1 MTSSLSVERERTL
14 QGVDESSVERT
25 LAACE
30 QQLRAN
36 GTPDL
41 RALGFWRAVAAVK
54 RHGELVDR
62 YATRIATIDRA
73 AFRRHVKLAFP
84 VAVGVIALDLG
95 LFGGLLLLGIAAF
108 VDHPWREILVLVAT
122 GALDV
127 TTHGL
132 AHLGVGTIV
141 GIDFTDWFVD
151 LPKRPQP
158 GFKIDY
164 ASYLRASPRQRAWM
178 HAAGAIAT
186 KLTPFLVIP
195 YAAAIGTDTW
205 AVLALVALGVV
216 QILFDVLFSVRASDW
231 KKFRREMRLA
241 R

>member
-1 MTSSLSVERERTL
+1 
-14 QGVDESSVERT
+14 VDEPSVERT

-30 QQLRAN
+30 QQLRAG

-41 RALGFWRAVAAVK
+41 RVLGFWRAVAAVK
-54 RHGELVDR
+54 RHPELVGR
-62 YATRIATIDRA
+62 YATRIAAIDRGV
-73 AFRRHVKLAFP
+73 FRRRVRLVFP
-84 VAVGVIALDLG
+84 VVLGVIVLDLG
-95 LFGGLLLLGIAAF
+95 LFGGLVLLGVATL

-132 AHLGVGTIV
+132 AHLAVGTFV

-164 ASYLRASPRQRAWM
+164 SSYLRASPRQRAWM

-195 YAAAIGTDTW
+195 YAVAIGTETW
-205 AVLALVALGVV
+205 AVLVLLALGVV
-216 QILFDVLFSVRASDW
+216 QILTDVLYSVRASDW
-231 KKFRREMRLA
+231 KKFRREMKLA

>member
-1 MTSSLSVERERTL
+1 MDETAVTNALASCEREL
-14 QGVDESSVERT
+14 QAGR
-25 LAACE
+25 
-30 QQLRAN
+30 
-36 GTPDL
+36 TPDL

-54 RHGELVDR
+54 RRRELVDR
-62 YATRIATIDRA
+62 YATRIAAIDRA
-73 AFRRHVKLAFP
+73 AFRRRVRLVFP
-84 VAVGVIALDLG
+84 VALGVIVLDLG
-95 LFGGLLLLGIAAF
+95 LFGGLLLLAIATL
-108 VDHPWREILVLVAT
+108 VDHPWREIVVLVAA

-132 AHLGVGTIV
+132 AHLAVGALV

-186 KLTPFLVIP
+186 KLVPFLVIP
-195 YAAAIGTDTW
+195 YALAIGTDLW
-205 AVLALVALGVV
+205 VALVLLALGIV

>member
-1 MTSSLSVERERTL
+1 M
-14 QGVDESSVERT
+14 DETAVTRA

-30 QQLRAN
+30 AELRA
-36 GTPDL
+36 GRTPDL
-41 RALGFWRAVAAVK
+41 RVLGFWRAVAAVK
-54 RHGELVDR
+54 RHAELVDR

-73 AFRRHVKLAFP
+73 TFRRRVRITFP
-84 VAVGVIALDLG
+84 VALGVILLDLG
-95 LFGGLLLLGIAAF
+95 LFGGLLLLGIATV
-108 VDHPWREILVLVAT
+108 VDHPWREVIVLVAA

-132 AHLGVGTIV
+132 AHLAVGSIV

-205 AVLALVALGVV
+205 AVLALLVLGVV
-216 QILFDVLFSVRASDW
+216 QVPFDLLYSVRASDW

>member
-1 MTSSLSVERERTL
+1 MNDAEIEGALAASEREL
-14 QGVDESSVERT
+14 EAGGV
-25 LAACE
+25 
-30 QQLRAN
+30 
-36 GTPDL
+36 PDL

-54 RHGELVDR
+54 RRRDLIDR
-62 YATRIATIDRA
+62 YATRIAAIDRA
-73 AFRRHVKLAFP
+73 VFRRRVRLAFP
-84 VAVGVIALDLG
+84 VSLGVVALDIG
-95 LFGGLLLLGIAAF
+95 LFGGLLLLGAAIG

-132 AHLGVGTIV
+132 AHLAVGTFL

-164 ASYLRASPRQRAWM
+164 ASYLHASPRQRAWM

-195 YAAAIGTDTW
+195 YALAIGTDTW
-205 AVLALVALGVV
+205 AVLLVLALGLV
-216 QILFDVLFSVRASDW
+216 QIVTDVLFSVKSSDW

>member
-1 MTSSLSVERERTL
+1 MDETAVANALASCEREL
-14 QGVDESSVERT
+14 QAGR
-25 LAACE
+25 
-30 QQLRAN
+30 
-36 GTPDL
+36 TPDL

-54 RHGELVDR
+54 RRRELVDR

-73 AFRRHVKLAFP
+73 AFRRRVRLAFP
-84 VAVGVIALDLG
+84 VSLGVIALDIG
-95 LFGGLLLLGIAAF
+95 LFGGLLLLGVATFI
-108 VDHPWREILVLVAT
+108 DHPWREIIVLVAA

-132 AHLGVGTIV
+132 AHLAVGTLM
-141 GIDFTDWFVD
+141 GIDFTDWFAD

-195 YAAAIGTDTW
+195 YAVAIGTETW
-205 AVLALVALGVV
+205 ATLLLLALGVV
-216 QILFDVLFSVRASDW
+216 QILTDALYSVRASDW

>member
-1 MTSSLSVERERTL
+1 M
-14 QGVDESSVERT
+14 DETAVANA

-30 QQLRAN
+30 QELQAGR
-36 GTPDL
+36 TPDL

-54 RHGELVDR
+54 RHPELVDR

-73 AFRRHVKLAFP
+73 AFRRRVRLAFP
-84 VAVGVIALDLG
+84 VTLGVILLDLG
-95 LFGGLLLLGIAAF
+95 LFGGLLLLAIATV
-108 VDHPWREILVLVAT
+108 VDHPWREIIVLVAA
-122 GALDV
+122 GAIDV

-132 AHLGVGTIV
+132 AHLAVGTFV
-141 GIDFTDWFVD
+141 GIDFTHWFVD

-195 YAAAIGTDTW
+195 YALAIGTDMW
-205 AVLALVALGVV
+205 AVLALVGLGVV
-216 QILFDVLFSVRASDW
+216 QILTDVLYSVRASDW

>member
-1 MTSSLSVERERTL
+1 
-14 QGVDESSVERT
+14 VDDAGIDRT

-30 QQLRAN
+30 ERLQA
-36 GTPDL
+36 GEIPDL
-41 RALGFWRAVAAVK
+41 RTLGFWRAVAAVK
-54 RHGELVDR
+54 RHPEHVDR
-62 YATRIATIDRA
+62 YATRIASIDRRV
-73 AFRRHVKLAFP
+73 FRRRVRLAFP
-84 VAVGVIALDLG
+84 VSLGIIALDLG
-95 LFGGLLLLGIAAF
+95 LFGGLLLLGIAIA
-108 VDHPWREILVLVAT
+108 VDHPWRELLVLAAA

-132 AHLGVGTIV
+132 AHLAVGTFV

-164 ASYLRASPRQRAWM
+164 ASYLRAAPRQRAWM

-186 KLTPFLVIP
+186 KLTPFLIIP
-195 YAAAIGTDTW
+195 YAVAIDTDTW
-205 AVLALVALGVV
+205 AVLLLGALGVI
-216 QILFDVLFSVRASDW
+216 QIVTDLLFSVKASDW

-241 R
+241 RARG

>member
-1 MTSSLSVERERTL
+1 MDET
-14 QGVDESSVERT
+14 GVANAF
-25 LAACE
+25 AACE
-30 QQLRAN
+30 QELQAGR
-36 GTPDL
+36 TPDL

-54 RHGELVDR
+54 RHPELVDR

-73 AFRRHVKLAFP
+73 AFRRRIRLAFP
-84 VAVGVIALDLG
+84 VTLGVILLDLG
-95 LFGGLLLLGIAAF
+95 LFGGLLLLGIATF
-108 VDHPWREILVLVAT
+108 VDHPWREIVVLVAA

-132 AHLGVGTIV
+132 AHLAVGTFV
-141 GIDFTDWFVD
+141 GIDFTHWFVD

-195 YAAAIGTDTW
+195 YALAIGTEAW
-205 AVLALVALGVV
+205 ATLVLLALGVV
-216 QILFDVLFSVRASDW
+216 QILTDVLYSVRASDW

>member
-1 MTSSLSVERERTL
+1 
-14 QGVDESSVERT
+14 VDEVAIDRT

-30 QQLRAN
+30 QQLQA
-36 GTPDL
+36 GHVPDL

-54 RHGELVDR
+54 RRRELVDR
-62 YATRIATIDRA
+62 YATRIAAIDRRV
-73 AFRRHVKLAFP
+73 FRRRVRLTFP
-84 VAVGVIALDLG
+84 VGLGVIALDLG
-95 LFGGLLLLGIAAF
+95 LFGGLLLLGIAIG
-108 VDHPWREILVLVAT
+108 VDHPWREIVVLVAA

-132 AHLGVGTIV
+132 AHLAVGTFV

-164 ASYLRASPRQRAWM
+164 ASYLRASPRHRAWM

-195 YAAAIGTDTW
+195 YAMAIDTDTW
-205 AVLALVALGVV
+205 AVLLLVALGVI
-216 QILFDVLFSVRASDW
+216 QIVTDVLFSVKASDC

>member
-1 MTSSLSVERERTL
+1 M
-14 QGVDESSVERT
+14 DESSVERT

-30 QQLRAN
+30 QQLRAD

-54 RHGELVDR
+54 RHPELVDR

-73 AFRRHVKLAFP
+73 VFRRRVRLVFP
-84 VAVGVIALDLG
+84 VALGVIALDLG
-95 LFGGLLLLGIAAF
+95 LFGGLVLLGVATL
-108 VDHPWREILVLVAT
+108 VDHPWREVLVLLAT

-132 AHLGVGTIV
+132 AHLAVGTLV
-141 GIDFTDWFVD
+141 GIDFTDWFAD

-195 YAAAIGTDTW
+195 YAVAIGTDTW
-205 AVLALVALGVV
+205 AVLALLALGVV
-216 QILFDVLFSVRASDW
+216 QILFDVLYSVRASDW

>member
-1 MTSSLSVERERTL
+1 MDEAAVEA
-14 QGVDESSVERT
+14 T

-30 QQLRAN
+30 RALA
-36 GTPDL
+36 GPDAPDL

-54 RHGELVDR
+54 RRRELVDR
-62 YATRIATIDRA
+62 YAPRIAAIDRA
-73 AFRRHVKLAFP
+73 VFRRRVSLAFP
-84 VAVGVIALDLG
+84 VTVGVIALDVG
-95 LFGGLLLLGIAAF
+95 LFGGLLLLGTALG
-108 VDHPWREILVLVAT
+108 VDHPWREILVLVAA
-122 GALDV
+122 GALDT

-132 AHLGVGTIV
+132 AHLAVGTFV

-151 LPKRPQP
+151 LPKKPQP

-164 ASYLRASPRQRAWM
+164 ASYLRAAPRQRAWM

-195 YAAAIGTDTW
+195 YAIAIGTDAW
-205 AVLALVALGVV
+205 AVLLLLALGLV
-216 QILFDVLFSVRASDW
+216 QIATDVLFSVKGSDW

-241 R
+241 A

>member
-1 MTSSLSVERERTL
+1 
-14 QGVDESSVERT
+14 VDETAVANA
-25 LAACE
+25 LASCE
-30 QQLRAN
+30 QELQAGR
-36 GTPDL
+36 TPDL

-54 RHGELVDR
+54 RHNELVDR

-73 AFRRHVKLAFP
+73 AFRRRVRLAFP
-84 VAVGVIALDLG
+84 VALGVILLDLG
-95 LFGGLLLLGIAAF
+95 LFGGLLLLAIATL
-108 VDHPWREILVLVAT
+108 VDHPWREIVVLVAA

-132 AHLGVGTIV
+132 AHLAVGTLV

-164 ASYLRASPRQRAWM
+164 ASYLRVSPRQRAWM

-186 KLTPFLVIP
+186 KVTPFLVVP
-195 YAAAIGTDTW
+195 YAVAIDTETW
-205 AVLALVALGVV
+205 AVLALLALGVV
-216 QILFDVLFSVRASDW
+216 QILTDVLYSVRASDW

-241 R
+241 QPK

>member
-1 MTSSLSVERERTL
+1 MDDTAVA
-14 QGVDESSVERT
+14 DA

-30 QQLRAN
+30 RELHAGR
-36 GTPDL
+36 TPDL

-54 RHGELVDR
+54 RHHELVDR

-73 AFRRHVKLAFP
+73 VFRRRVRLAFP
-84 VAVGVIALDLG
+84 VALGVIVLDLG
-95 LFGGLLLLGIAAF
+95 LFGGLLLLGIATLVA
-108 VDHPWREILVLVAT
+108 HPWREIVVLVAA

-132 AHLGVGTIV
+132 AHLAVGTFV

-195 YAAAIGTDTW
+195 YALAIGTETW
-205 AVLALVALGVV
+205 AVLALLALGVV
-216 QILFDVLFSVRASDW
+216 QILTDVLYSVRASDW

>member
-1 MTSSLSVERERTL
+1 M
-14 QGVDESSVERT
+14 DEGAIEAT
-25 LAACE
+25 LAAAE
-30 QQLRAN
+30 RELSAG

-41 RALGFWRAVAAVK
+41 RSLGFWRAVAAVK
-54 RHGELVDR
+54 RHPELVDR
-62 YATRIATIDRA
+62 YAKRIATIDRSV
-73 AFRRHVKLAFP
+73 FRRRVRLAFP
-84 VAVGVIALDLG
+84 VALGVILLDLG
-95 LFGGLLLLGIAAF
+95 LFGGLLLLGIATV
-108 VDHPWREILVLVAT
+108 VDHPLREIIVLVAA
-122 GALDV
+122 GAIDV

-132 AHLGVGTIV
+132 AHVAVGTLV

-186 KLTPFLVIP
+186 KIVPFLVIP
-195 YAAAIGTDTW
+195 YALAIGTDLW
-205 AVLALVALGVV
+205 AVLVLLALGVV
-216 QILFDVLFSVRASDW
+216 QILIDLLYSVRASDW

-241 R
+241 G

>member
-1 MTSSLSVERERTL
+1 M
-14 QGVDESSVERT
+14 DEPSVERT

-30 QQLRAN
+30 QQLRAG

-41 RALGFWRAVAAVK
+41 RVLGFWRAVAAVK
-54 RHGELVDR
+54 RHAELVDR

-73 AFRRHVKLAFP
+73 VFRRRVRPAFP
-84 VAVGVIALDLG
+84 VALGVILLDLG
-95 LFGGLLLLGIAAF
+95 LFAGLVLLGVATF
-108 VDHPWREILVLVAT
+108 VDHPWREILVLVAA

-132 AHLGVGTIV
+132 AHLAVGTFL

-164 ASYLRASPRQRAWM
+164 ASYLRASPRRRAWM

-186 KLTPFLVIP
+186 KLVPFLVIP
-195 YAAAIGTDTW
+195 YALAIGTDLW
-205 AVLALVALGVV
+205 VALALLVLGIV

>member
-1 MTSSLSVERERTL
+1 M
-14 QGVDESSVERT
+14 DESAVERT
-25 LAACE
+25 LVACE
-30 QQLRAN
+30 QALAGP
-36 GTPDL
+36 GTLDL

-54 RHGELVDR
+54 RDRRLVDR
-62 YATRIATIDRA
+62 YATRIAVIDHQ
-73 AFRRHVKLAFP
+73 AFRRRVRLAFP
-84 VAVGVIALDLG
+84 VSLGVIALDLG
-95 LFGGLLLLGIAAF
+95 LFGGLLLLGIAIG
-108 VDHPWREILVLVAT
+108 VDHPWREILVLVGA

-132 AHLGVGTIV
+132 AHLAVGTFM

-186 KLTPFLVIP
+186 KVTPFLVVP
-195 YAAAIGTDTW
+195 YALAIETDTL
-205 AVLALVALGVV
+205 AVVLLLVLGVI
-216 QILFDVLFSVRASDW
+216 QIAFDLLFSVKSSDW
-231 KKFRREMRLA
+231 KKFRREMKLA
-241 R
+241 RPA

>member
-1 MTSSLSVERERTL
+1 VDDGEIERALATCERELEAGR
-14 QGVDESSVERT
+14 D
-25 LAACE
+25 
-30 QQLRAN
+30 
-36 GTPDL
+36 PDL
-41 RALGFWRAVAAVK
+41 KALGFWRAVAAVK
-54 RHGELVDR
+54 RRRDLIDR
-62 YATRIATIDRA
+62 HATRIARIDRA
-73 AFRRHVKLAFP
+73 VFRRRVRLAFP
-84 VAVGVIALDLG
+84 VSAGVIALDIG
-95 LFGGLLLLGIAAF
+95 LFGGLLLLGIAIG
-108 VDHPWREILVLVAT
+108 VDHPWREILVLVAA
-122 GALDV
+122 GALDA

-132 AHLGVGTIV
+132 AHLAVGTFL

-195 YAAAIGTDTW
+195 YAVAIGTETW
-205 AVLALVALGVV
+205 ALLLLLMLGVL
-216 QILFDVLFSVRASDW
+216 QIVTDVLFSVRASDW

-241 R
+241 K